1 MDSSEAKPLPVQ
13 QESSVV
19 YNSVSWPK
27 EENPLVHQR
36 TLVGMRLFQDQE
48 WKTPFFEVITSKYLA
63 SRPANPSPNG
73 QPRELSGWGRAGE
86 SKRGGQRGRLGARGI
101 EKEPRRKSD
110 NANMPVGQYPK
121 I

>member
-1 MDSSEAKPLPVQ
+1 MAERGKSACAPA
-13 QESSVV
+13 
-19 YNSVSWPK
+19 N
-27 EENPLVHQR
+27 
-36 TLVGMRLFQDQE
+36 VGMRLFQDQE

-63 SRPANPSPNG
+63 SRPANPSSNG

-110 NANMPVGQYPK
+110 NSNMDNIRK
-121 I
+121 SNRS